1 MHFWDWDGLVVGAP
15 DMHKVLIE
23 LSGSRPRHRVSLRFG
38 GPQTQ
43 WWSLILQKLIEICFS
58 YHWLKYLKLNIV
70 RNCTFANLSIRFS
83 WKKLGLKLF
92 FTTKPNGHFHNLIVL
107 GVKQILY
114 KIACVASEILFLL
127 RPSQFSLLR
136 IWCFK
141 LKSCGFKIRARNT
154 KYTCYQ
160 RGNRFDS
167 KTWG

>member
-1 MHFWDWDGLVVGAP
+1 MLTC
-15 DMHKVLIE
+15 II
-23 LSGSRPRHRVSLRFG
+23 
-38 GPQTQ
+38 T
-43 WWSLILQKLIEICFS
+43 
-58 YHWLKYLKLNIV
+58 
-70 RNCTFANLSIRFS
+70 LSIRFS

-107 GVKQILY
+107 GVKQIRY

-141 LKSCGFKIRARNT
+141 LKSSGFKIIRARNT

-160 RGNRFDS
+160 RGNRFDQRHEGNETYQS
-167 KTWG
+167 CNESQTLILIDKTFARNLQY